1 MEGFIFGSNT
11 PWTYDQLQRK
21 RAVAESLL
29 AGAGA
34 APRNVGEGLNA
45 IGKALAY
52 RGLEKRASKEEA
64 RLRGEFDAKWGTAFG
79 GMPGMGG
86 AAGGAAGGG
95 GSPSGTWTPAP
106 PAPKPTESFMGKGDV
121 ADGGLSYGLPAADAG
136 VASGGLDYG
145 ANVMTPQEMLIAG
158 AKARGLDPIDVATA
172 ISYETGGKFD
182 PTIKG
187 PTTQWGT
194 HEGLIQ
200 FGDPQ
205 GQEHGAVFDQ
215 GADAAWRSQLDP
227 TNGAVW
233 SYLDSVGVKPGMGL
247 DQIYSGINAGGVDRM
262 GASDANNGGAPG
274 TVADKV
280 AGMGDHRVK
289 AAEFLGGTWT
299 PTEGGGAGGGVPQM
313 DMASLAALAGDPM
326 ASPQQKAI
334 VEALI
339 AQQLQGMDPLRQLE
353 MEKAQLEL
361 AQMKDPGQAQ
371 PEELT
376 DRMALL
382 TAAGVDPA
390 SPEGKNYLLTGE
402 LPTAGG
408 GGTEYGLTPQYGTD
422 KDGNLVAIQFAKDG
436 TSIATPL
443 PEGVAITKGIDKL
456 DLGDSFQYVNT
467 MTGEKIGDPVPKN
480 LEAAAAATAGGKA
493 LGEDTALLESTSS
506 KMEGLETVVSELE
519 SLADKATY
527 TWAGQMR
534 DAVGK
539 QFGADPGA
547 GAVARSEYI
556 AKVDN
561 QVLPMLR
568 DTFGAAFTV
577 KEGETLRATLGDPD
591 KSPAEKKAVLR
602 AFIEQK
608 KRDIK
613 ALETRTGKPAAA
625 TAPGAVPE
633 GIDPADW
640 EFMTPE
646 GKALFQ

>member
-1 MEGFIFGSNT
+1 MEGFIFGGNT
-11 PWTYDQLQRK
+11 PWTYDDLQRK

-86 AAGGAAGGG
+86 TAGGAAGGG

-121 ADGGLSYGLPAADAG
+121 ADGGMSYGLPAADAG

-334 VEALI
+334 VEALMEAEMAKLQPVDPMDAI
-339 AQQLQGMDPLRQLE
+339 ALEQAQLNLDQDRASGDADAATYGTTLQFFTAPDGKTRAGVLGSDGTLKEIQPPDGGDWATGIEKVDAGTKWLIYDKRTGQKIGEEVKDIRGAASEAVIGEAEGDALVAAPGDVATADTTLGYITSLRDHPGRAWGSGGSSWTGVIPGTGAREFQLE
-353 MEKAQLEL
+353 VDRLKSGAFMTAIEQLRGMGALSNAE
-361 AQMKDPGQAQ
+361 GQTA
-371 PEELT
+371 
-376 DRMALL
+376 
-382 TAAGVDPA
+382 TAAVAALDPSGTEEGFLKRLA
-390 SPEGKNYLLTGE
+390 EYEEIVKRGRDRAAKRIKAPEDGAPEPVATAIPQAFLDNPSVLKSAETSGITPAELWEYLSPESRAKL
-402 LPTAGG
+402 GG
-408 GGTEYGLTPQYGTD
+408 
-422 KDGNLVAIQFAKDG
+422 
-436 TSIATPL
+436 
-443 PEGVAITKGIDKL
+443 
-456 DLGDSFQYVNT
+456 
-467 MTGEKIGDPVPKN
+467 
-480 LEAAAAATAGGKA
+480 
-493 LGEDTALLESTSS
+493 
-506 KMEGLETVVSELE
+506 
-519 SLADKATY
+519 
-527 TWAGQMR
+527 
-534 DAVGK
+534 
-539 QFGADPGA
+539 
-547 GAVARSEYI
+547 
-556 AKVDN
+556 
-561 QVLPMLR
+561 
-568 DTFGAAFTV
+568 
-577 KEGETLRATLGDPD
+577 
-591 KSPAEKKAVLR
+591 
-602 AFIEQK
+602 
-608 KRDIK
+608 
-613 ALETRTGKPAAA
+613 
-625 TAPGAVPE
+625 
-633 GIDPADW
+633 
-640 EFMTPE
+640 
-646 GKALFQ
+646 